1 MGLGKARGMMLAAL
15 ALGAPACH
23 AATKKPLKP
32 KISVVSKASKSKT
45 AKAKLTARGK
55 TPGKAVETKADAAAR
70 AAATERTVRLNSEF
84 VATSQLR
91 PMAQQLASSRSAGG
105 YAGVLAYAQGHPGV
119 QAATAYLTLGHAYML
134 DHRFADAGDAYRQ
147 AGNAGELSDYADYL
161 GAQALVQAGRQG
173 DAYPLLDGF
182 ATRHPESIFDNS
194 APLLMANAYLQQ
206 KNGAAAV
213 RALEPLQGTPV
224 ADHADYRYALARAY
238 QASGD
243 NARAAGL
250 YRTIFTQQPLAFE
263 SNQSL
268 TQLQAMGQM
277 PSAAERKVH
286 ADAMFNAK
294 HYNEAA
300 TEYASIRND
309 ASLSQPDRD
318 ALKIYMAGC
327 DLKLKHLSRKD
338 AEDLPTTSDD
348 SAALKLYLLA
358 EISRTEKDRAQHQQI
373 ITQMVQQFPQS
384 RWLEEALY
392 SGGNMYLLTHD
403 MPQAIY
409 HYQLLVER
417 FPNSIY
423 APSAHWRDA
432 WMNYRLRHYPEA
444 ARLMDEQIVRYG
456 AGVEAS
462 SALYWRGRIY
472 EDEDK
477 NFAQAANYY
486 RSLTTNYANFYYGI
500 LAKQRLSVL
509 GNQSAAAPAVA
520 LASVR
525 KLSIPDLASVV
536 PESDPHVIKA
546 RLLANAA
553 LNEYIG
559 PELAAAQGSAQ
570 WGALAQAQIY
580 SSFGET
586 TRALQSMKKSGI
598 SFFSLPTVAG
608 PQRLLADHVPAPL
621 LVGHHDRRAEA
632 GARPLLRRLAHPAG
646 IGVQRRRRQPR
657 ARLRA
662 HAAARPRRQA
672 GREAGRHEGLQP
684 GHAAQSL
691 DQHRARHLQ
700 SAQGDG
706 AFRRPARVRA
716 RRLQRRRRPR
726 PPVDGCRRLQGHR
739 RVRRVHPLHRNPRV
753 RPGHHAQPR
762 DVPRTLRHKVGI
774 ISEPTHHTPEW

>member
-1 MGLGKARGMMLAAL
+1 MRSAVTGLGKTRGILLVAL
-15 ALGAPACH
+15 ALGAPAF
-23 AATKKPLKP
+23 AATKKPVKP
-32 KISVVSKASKSKT
+32 KTAVVSRTSASKAKTAKGKLAKSKASG
-45 AKAKLTARGK
+45 RV
-55 TPGKAVETKADAAAR
+55 VETKADAAAR
-70 AAATERTVRLNSEF
+70 AAATERTVRLNSDF

-134 DHRFADAGDAYRQ
+134 DHRFADAGDVFRQ
-147 AGNAGELSDYADYL
+147 AGSAGELSDYADYL
-161 GAQALVQAGRQG
+161 GAQALVQANRQG
-173 DAYPLLDGF
+173 DAFPLLDGF
-182 ATRHPESIFDNS
+182 AARHPESIFDNA
-194 APLLMANAYLQQ
+194 APLLLANAYLQQ
-206 KNGAAAV
+206 KNGPAAV

-224 ADHADYRYALARAY
+224 ADRADYRYALARAY

-243 NARAAGL
+243 SARAAGI
-250 YRTIFTQQPLAFE
+250 YRSIFTQQPLAFE

-268 TQLQAMGQM
+268 TQLQALGQA

-294 HYNEAA
+294 HYSEASS
-300 TEYASIRND
+300 EYASIRND
-309 ASLSQPDRD
+309 SSLSQSDRD
-318 ALKIYMAGC
+318 ALRIYMAGC

-338 AEDLPTTSDD
+338 AEDLPATTDD

-373 ITQMVQQFPQS
+373 IAQMVQQFPQS

-417 FPNSIY
+417 FPNSVY

-432 WMNYRLRHYPEA
+432 WMNYRLRHYPES
-444 ARLMDEQIVRYG
+444 ARLMDEQIVRYPLS
-456 AGVEAS
+456 VEAS
-462 SALYWRGRIY
+462 SAIYWRGRIF
-472 EDEDK
+472 EDEEK

-486 RSLTTNYANFYYGI
+486 RALTTNYPNFYYGI

-509 GNQSAAAPAVA
+509 GNQPASAPAVA

-525 KLSIPDLASVV
+525 KLIIPDLASVV

-598 SFFSLPTVAG
+598 SFFSLPTSQVPNGYWEIMFPHPYWSDITTDAQKQGLDPYFVASLIR
-608 PQRLLADHVPAPL
+608 Q
-621 LVGHHDRRAEA
+621 ESEFNA
-632 GARPLLRRLAHPAG
+632 GAVSP
-646 IGVQRRRRQPR
+646 
-657 ARLRA
+657 A
-662 HAAARPRRQA
+662 HAYGLMQLLGPVGKQDAKQEGMKGFSQGMLLNPSTNIELGTYNLRKVMERFGGQPEYALAAYNA
-672 GREAGRHEGLQP
+672 G
-684 GHAAQSL
+684 
-691 DQHRARHLQ
+691 
-700 SAQGDG
+700 
-706 AFRRPARVRA
+706 
-716 RRLQRRRRPR
+716 
-726 PPVDGCRRLQGHR
+726 
-739 RVRRVHPLHRNPRV
+739 
-753 RPGHHAQPR
+753 
-762 DVPRTLRHKVGI
+762 DVPVRQWMSSGDYKDIAEFVESIPYTETRDYVQAILRNREMYRALYAAK
-774 ISEPTHHTPEW
+774 